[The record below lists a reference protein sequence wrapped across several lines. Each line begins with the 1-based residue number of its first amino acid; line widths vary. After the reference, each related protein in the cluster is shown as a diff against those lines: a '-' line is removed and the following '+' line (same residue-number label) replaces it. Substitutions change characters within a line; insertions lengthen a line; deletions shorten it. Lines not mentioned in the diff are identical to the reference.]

1 MQPRISRMSR
11 TTYGI
16 VAVTHTN
23 CHRPKAFVQNLIDLI
38 FEGLLQNDLFPY
50 CVFLFLV
57 AFRLNFQNVSGYL
70 SGTFDSLPHGE
81 VHNNEDPE

>member
-50 CVFLFLV
+50 CVFLFWLV
-57 AFRLNFQNVSGYL
+57 SLSFSSQFSKREWLPFRNF
-70 SGTFDSLPHGE
+70 
-81 VHNNEDPE
+81 